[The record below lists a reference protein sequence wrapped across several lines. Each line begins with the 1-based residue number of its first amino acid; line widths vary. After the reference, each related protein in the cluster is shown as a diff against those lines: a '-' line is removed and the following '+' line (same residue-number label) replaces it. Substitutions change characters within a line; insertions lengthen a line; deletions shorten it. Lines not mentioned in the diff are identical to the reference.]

1 MKAELTT
8 KIINNEQLI
17 DLEFQR
23 DFAKYRTVDSIIK
36 EVNLCRGRVM
46 EIAKDAGAIVRIGRA
61 VRINSDVFFD
71 YFEDKFKS
79 DS

>member
-1 MKAELTT
+1 MDLMKEET
-8 KIINNEQLI
+8 KVNKPV
-17 DLEFQR
+17 R
-23 DFAKYRTVDSIIK
+23 YDFAKYRTVDSIIK

-71 YFEDKFKS
+71 YFEAKFKS